1 MPSTNPIEI
10 ALITALPAEA
20 KALIGL
26 LKLKKSHPHS
36 SFDYFLSDN
45 KQTHLIVSGTGTL
58 NAAAATA
65 FLAAQLQQPKSACL
79 CNIGIAGGQQP
90 IGSLWQCHKIIDSTT
105 GHHFYPTLHHH
116 QLPSIDLITYT
127 QEQTHYSD
135 SFLMDR
141 EASGFFHAANRFV

>member
-26 LKLKKSHPHS
+26 LKLKKSHLHS

-65 FLAAQLQQPKSACL
+65 F
-79 CNIGIAGGQQP
+79 
-90 IGSLWQCHKIIDSTT
+90 
-105 GHHFYPTLHHH
+105 
-116 QLPSIDLITYT
+116 
-127 QEQTHYSD
+127 
-135 SFLMDR
+135 
-141 EASGFFHAANRFV
+141 